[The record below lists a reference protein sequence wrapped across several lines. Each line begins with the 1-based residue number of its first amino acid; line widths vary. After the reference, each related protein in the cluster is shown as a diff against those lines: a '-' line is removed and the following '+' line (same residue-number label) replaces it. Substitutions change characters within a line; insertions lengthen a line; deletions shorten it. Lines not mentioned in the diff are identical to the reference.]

1 MSLHA
6 HRHSLA
12 TVQEEDDIDR
22 RRRSVLA
29 ATNLVHALRSV
40 LLHTYLPEGDLSTTD
55 THTQSWLL
63 LSHMR
68 PSQAQVASNLSR
80 EMQREQLD
88 EAIGDKPAKH
98 AQARQ
103 QVKEMLICKG
113 EPRLMCHMQLATTA
127 LTTIW
132 MRTCLLFRYHL
143 CSTLHLPDTGAAQ

>member
-1 MSLHA
+1 MHGLSHRLSQSMSLHA

-40 LLHTYLPEGDLSTTD
+40 LPAVHVLARGDLSPTD
-55 THTQSWLL
+55 TQSPLL
-63 LSHMR
+63 LFSHMR

-113 EPRLMCHMQLATTA
+113 AREGAE
-127 LTTIW
+127 
-132 MRTCLLFRYHL
+132 TC
-143 CSTLHLPDTGAAQ
+143 S